1 MLKKILMNLILISS
15 FSLAM
20 SASMVETVSKDK
32 LGCIKGL
39 GVKRVE
45 AIVIYRKSHE
55 IDTLEELLNI
65 RGIGKGI
72 LSNIKNDTQK
82 KSCTKFS
89 TSKKTGEKKKKA
101 ISAE

>member
-1 MLKKILMNLILISS
+1 MLKEILMGLVCISS

-20 SASMVETVSKDK
+20 SASMIQTVSKDK

-45 AIVIYRKSHE
+45 AIVLYRKNNELNS
-55 IDTLEELLNI
+55 LEELLEVK
-65 RGIGKGI
+65 GIGKAI
-72 LSNIKNDTQK
+72 LANIKSDTQK
-82 KSCTKFS
+82 KTCTKFS
-89 TSKKTGEKKKKA
+89 TSKKTEEKKKKA